1 MITLLGHWKLMRPE
15 YFVIFSSSTIEFKKP
30 ILHQMFHTII
40 TLAYVIPNIYVFL
53 RVWQLFINKGFRI
66 YYTLIYI
73 FVASIYPVSSFVH
86 ASNSGFSGY
95 LLTAAAN
102 YILPFYLYLFLLV
115 LIFDIFL
122 LINRLFRIIHSEKL
136 RTTRFK
142 VTGLSVILILAI
154 CIVAGGAINLETIRT
169 SEYTIDIPAGSSPL
183 NHLKIAFVADFHL
196 QKRVNIHFVQK
207 FAEKIRMINPDIMI
221 YGGDIVEG
229 DRDDGS
235 LNSFAHVLAGIKTK
249 YGVYAVL
256 GNHEHY
262 AGQESG
268 SFFDNAGMKVLSDTN
283 IIIAS
288 SFNLT
293 GRNDS
298 HINNR
303 KQIGDLLK
311 SAADSLPVIL
321 IDHRP
326 TEIDKVSRTRVD
338 VQLSGHTHN
347 GQLFPINLITKSV
360 YELSWG
366 HKKIGN
372 THFFVTSGIRLWG
385 PPVRTAGKSEIMVI
399 NINFMRNGS
408 TAQRLKGLMAN

>member
-1 MITLLGHWKLMRPE
+1 
-15 YFVIFSSSTIEFKKP
+15 
-30 ILHQMFHTII
+30 
-40 TLAYVIPNIYVFL
+40 
-53 RVWQLFINKGFRI
+53 
-66 YYTLIYI
+66 
-73 FVASIYPVSSFVH
+73 
-86 ASNSGFSGY
+86 
-95 LLTAAAN
+95 
-102 YILPFYLYLFLLV
+102 
-115 LIFDIFL
+115 
-122 LINRLFRIIHSEKL
+122 
-136 RTTRFK
+136 
-142 VTGLSVILILAI
+142 
-154 CIVAGGAINLETIRT
+154 
-169 SEYTIDIPAGSSPL
+169 
-183 NHLKIAFVADFHL
+183 
-196 QKRVNIHFVQK
+196 VQK
-207 FAEKIRMINPDIMI
+207 FAEKIKMINPDILI

-229 DRDDGS
+229 DRGDGS
-235 LNSFAHVLAGIKTK
+235 LVSFAQVLAGIKAK

-268 SFFDNAGMKVLSDTN
+268 SFFDIAGMKVLSDTN
-283 IIIAS
+283 IVLAR
-288 SFNLT
+288 SFNLA

-311 SAADSLPVIL
+311 SSVDSLPVIL

-326 TEIDKVSRTRVD
+326 TEIDKVSRTQVN

-385 PPVRTAGKSEIMVI
+385 PPVRTTGKSEIMVI
-399 NINFMRNGS
+399 DINFN
-408 TAQRLKGLMAN
+408 